1 MTNSKMTETH
11 NYNPP
16 HHHERHICEVVLVIS
31 VKRRVHWYDW
41 NQSPWSRKRF
51 KLHPNRK
58 IFIMTDVTVGHE
70 IVYTIQYLDQNGQP
84 MLSPVTPDSAP
95 VWSNLA
101 APTID
106 TMSVSADGSTD
117 TVSAVGAGVDSVSVS
132 VTVGG
137 AVFSAVDQVSVG
149 AAPQVLTS
157 IALSPL
163 VE

>member
-1 MTNSKMTETH
+1 
-11 NYNPP
+11 
-16 HHHERHICEVVLVIS
+16 
-31 VKRRVHWYDW
+31 
-41 NQSPWSRKRF
+41 
-51 KLHPNRK
+51 
-58 IFIMTDVTVGHE
+58 MTDVTVGHE
-70 IVYTIQYLDQNGQP
+70 IVYTIVYLDQNGAP
-84 MLSPVTPDSAP
+84 MLATPVPDSAP

-117 TVSAVGAGVDSVSVS
+117 TVTAVGAGVDSVSVS

-137 AVFSAVDQVSVG
+137 AVFSAVDQVSVD

-157 IALSPL
+157 VALSSS